1 MERDLGIVVF
11 PEFFQT
17 EGVAQALDNL
27 QQRTGLDA
35 IATSPYVMRP
45 TTDGDGGREPPIDGG
60 AGSVRLLDRPLWGRR
75 ELFVRTSVAYAP
87 NRAFYEGLRYQ
98 PPAPDSH
105 TLADG
110 GLVADALAQARKRGM
125 RAYLQVQ
132 AAIPPGYRVQFG
144 GPDPDDEPRHVD
156 GSVVADRLD
165 KNGSLASPHIRD
177 YTVALLK
184 DLAQAYPDIDGFHID
199 WPEYPPYTLDS
210 AFLDFGSHAEA
221 AAARLGFDFGQMVA
235 DAKRFHAWLTR
246 RLTLDELARGDASIA
261 AYPGVAAM
269 CSFKARLAAECAAA
283 WREAVPGKQI
293 VLRSFPPPWTAI
305 SGFSFESMAPF
316 ADTIAVKLFTMHWP
330 MMVGSWSTRLLR
342 DNPALGSLASVAP
355 LVAKLFDVADTPANF
370 GDAIARYPEP
380 DAAHPVDAAAIARK
394 IEAAR
399 RLAAPARVYAMAH
412 GYGPVDDFRA
422 RLATAWSSSGHCVWI
437 NRYGYLADE
446 KLDAIGEVCA
456 GPISAAS
463 PASRP
468 QG

>member
-45 TTDGDGGREPPIDGG
+45 THDGDGGREPPIDGG

-75 ELFVRTSVAYAP
+75 ELFVRTSVAYEP
-87 NRAFYEGLRYQ
+87 NRALYKGLRYQ
-98 PPAPDSH
+98 PPDPDSH

-110 GLVADALAQARKRGM
+110 ALVGQALAQARQRGL

-177 YTVALLK
+177 YTAALLK

-210 AFLDFGSHAEA
+210 AFLDFGGHAES
-221 AAARLGFDFGQMVA
+221 AAARMGLDFGEMRA
-235 DAKRFHAWLTR
+235 DTKRFHGWLTQ
-246 RLTLDELARGDASIA
+246 RLTLDELGRGGAPIA
-261 AYPGVAAM
+261 AYPGVVAM
-269 CSFKARLAAECAAA
+269 CGMKARLAAECAAA
-283 WREAVPGKQI
+283 WRAAVPGKQI

-305 SGFSFESMAPF
+305 SGFSFAAMAPF
-316 ADTIAVKLFTMHWP
+316 ADAIAVKLFTMHWP
-330 MMVGSWSTRLLR
+330 MMVGSWSARLLR
-342 DNPALGSLASVAP
+342 DNPALGSLESVAP
-355 LVAKLFDVADTPANF
+355 LVAKIFDIADAPEKYGTAV
-370 GDAIARYPEP
+370 ARYPEP
-380 DAAHPVDAAAIARK
+380 DAPHPVDSAALARK
-394 IEAAR
+394 IETAR
-399 RLAAPARVYAMAH
+399 RLAAPASVYAMAH
-412 GYGPVDDFRA
+412 GYGPGDDFRA
-422 RLATAWSSSGHCVWI
+422 RLATAWTSSARKVWI
-437 NRYGYLADE
+437 NRYGYLSDR
-446 KLDAIGEVCA
+446 KLDAIGEAC
-456 GPISAAS
+456 GP
-463 PASRP
+463 R
-468 QG
+468 